1 MNVDLN
7 GKVVVITGSSRGI
20 GRKLAISFAQE
31 GAHVAINYNRSK
43 QAALDLYDQ
52 ISMNSDCMVYP
63 MDVTNV
69 EQVKIF
75 IQEVIRHYGRID
87 VLVNNA
93 GINCDHNVLEMSDQ
107 QWEDVI
113 QTNLN
118 GVFYSSREC
127 LQYMVKRK
135 SGRIINIGSYIG
147 LKGRK
152 QQSNYSASKAALL
165 GLTRSIAKD
174 VAEYNISVNLVCPGF
189 ILTDFTNIYPYKE
202 QIAKEESIMP
212 IDSLYDDLEKML
224 FLLSSDAIKGVSG
237 QVFHL
242 DSRI

>member
-1 MNVDLN
+1 MNVDIN

-20 GRKLAISFAQE
+20 GRRLALSFAQE
-31 GAHVAINYNRSK
+31 GACVAINYNKSK
-43 QAALDLYDQ
+43 HAALDLYDQ
-52 ISMNSDCMVYP
+52 ISMHSDCMIYP
-63 MDVTNV
+63 MDVTHV
-69 EQVKIF
+69 EQVKKF
-75 IQEVIRHYGRID
+75 VQEIIHHYGRVD
-87 VLVNNA
+87 VLINNA

-118 GVFYSSREC
+118 GVFYSSREI
-127 LQYMVKRK
+127 LQHMVQRK

-174 VAEYNISVNLVCPGF
+174 VAEHNILVNLVCPGF
-189 ILTDFTNIYPYKE
+189 ILTDLTNENPQKE
-202 QIAKEESIMP
+202 RIAKEESIMP
-212 IDSLYDDLEKML
+212 IDSLYDDLEKMM
-224 FLLSSDAIKGVSG
+224 FLLSSDIIKGISG
-237 QVFHL
+237 QIFHL
-242 DSRI
+242 DSRM